1 MTDMKVSLTI
11 HFDKKSLWRNLAV
24 AAPLVAAMALL
35 GVTMRKRDLMEPF
48 FVHGTYFVLL
58 TLVAFWVSAYILAV
72 KGTNKDGLVAW
83 VRDNWRGLV
92 LAALVSLVVILAV
105 EPALRILADETNLVG
120 VSKNLHFS
128 KTADFA
134 TTGKWYYENYWNL
147 NLTMDRRPSLFPFL
161 VSVVHAVRGYR
172 YNNVFL
178 VNAMLIPLFV
188 FVAYRLAKS
197 LGGEAYGIL
206 AGAFVMAH
214 PITLLSARS
223 GGFDV
228 MAGFFALVCVKHFFD
243 YAKEPTANRLALL
256 WLNLC
261 MLSHIRYEGSG
272 FLVMSFVV
280 LFALRMVKWEH
291 VKPYV
296 VMYAFTPL
304 FLLPRLWQMILKADD
319 QEQPL
324 NASLFGWKHLTENT
338 RNYFSLVLH
347 PFDLH
352 RPHSALLLVLAVVG
366 CLILLRSLWK
376 LAHQRER
383 KLATERFAVF
393 AGVWVGMMAAISFAY
408 SWGKPLHPASAR
420 LFVPLDAFVSLTAAW
435 VVALLCRRA
444 QLWLHPLVGAVAVFM
459 YLGVASE
466 GRFINE
472 LTLTR
477 EAAQTWRFF
486 EQLHDRNILVI
497 TDRPGLY
504 TVMDYGAQDL
514 SMARQGQDLMFELSR
529 HLYRDIYVI
538 QEVDLT
544 TKKPLP
550 EFEIW
555 PEHNKEAVLEFQN
568 TENTTVRVSRMA
580 HEPPTPPPPPVQI
593 PAPAGSP

>member
-1 MTDMKVSLTI
+1 MKISLTFQ
-11 HFDKKSLWRNLAV
+11 FDKKSFWRNLAV

-291 VKPYV
+291 VRPYLV
-296 VMYAFTPL
+296 VYAFTPL
-304 FLLPRLWQMILKADD
+304 FLLPRMWQMILKADD
-319 QEQPL
+319 AEQPL
-324 NASLFGWKHLTENT
+324 NASLFGWKYVAENT

-347 PFDLH
+347 PFDFY
-352 RPHSALLLVLAVVG
+352 RPHSALLLLLGLIG
-366 CLILLRSLWK
+366 CLIVVRSLWK

-383 KLATERFAVF
+383 NIAAERFAIF
-393 AGVWVGMMAAISFAY
+393 AGVWACMMVAIYFSY

-420 LFVPLDAFVSLTAAW
+420 LFVPLDAFVSLMAAW
-435 VVALLCRRA
+435 VVVLLCRRA
-444 QLWLHPLVGAVAVFM
+444 QLWLPALVAAAAVF
-459 YLGVASE
+459 LHVSVASE

-477 EAAQTWRFF
+477 EAAQTWSFF
-486 EQLHDRNILVI
+486 EQIHDKNIMVVA
-497 TDRPGLY
+497 DRPGLY
-504 TVMDYGAQDL
+504 TVMNYGSMDL
-514 SMARQGQDLMFELSR
+514 SAAKQGQDLMFELSR
-529 HLYRDIYVI
+529 HLYRDMYVI
-538 QEVDLT
+538 QEIDLT
-544 TKKPLP
+544 TKKPSP
-550 EFEIW
+550 DFEIW
-555 PEHNKEAVLEFQN
+555 PEHNKETVLEFQN